1 METTNPTHFQLY
13 IQITHYADISRYC
26 TGSHMSRS
34 VIMLLYWKSPDQT
47 FYCATSLLVTC
58 YHITTAGKR
67 FSLALITVK
76 IVQINCIKS

>member
-34 VIMLLYWKSPDQT
+34 VIMLLYWKSPDQKC
-47 FYCATSLLVTC
+47 YCATSHMLPNTC
-58 YHITTAGKR
+58 NNSRKEI
-67 FSLALITVK
+67 FSCFDNSK
-76 IVQINCIKS
+76 NCTNQLY